1 MSLNVVFVL
10 AIAVCSVAPSL
21 STDVTPLQKVIEM
34 LDGVLAKSSKEK
46 HEEEVE
52 FSKFQEWCEQ
62 VRDEKSKSIKE
73 ASDDIMQLSADIDSA
88 EAHAETL
95 AAEIGEL
102 EKEVATLTA
111 DLESAT
117 AVRKKENADYKAA
130 HFDLSESIS
139 AIERAVQVLKQ
150 REGDV
155 PQSLLQVVNS
165 KLIDDKSRAVL
176 NSFLAIGVGS
186 ADGAPEA
193 NAYEFQSG
201 GIVSLLGKLRLKFQD
216 QRLALEK
223 EEMTAKANY
232 QVLAQQL
239 TDDIKADK
247 DSIEKKTALKARRL
261 GDAANAKGDKA
272 TTEKSKESDESILS
286 DTLAE
291 CRATSQDF
299 ENNQV
304 TRAGEI
310 KAIKQAI
317 DILSS
322 DAVTGHADKYLPA
335 AALLQKAARGALAQ
349 LRSTSNEDE
358 PQITHRVAEFL
369 EARSKKL
376 GSHYLA
382 LVAARAQEDPFSKVK
397 KMIKDLIVKLME
409 EANSEADEHAYC
421 QTELATNKQTREI
434 KSSEVEELSAKLEEE
449 ESTLQKLASEI
460 TSLSDQVSEIKGQQA
475 EATKLR
481 IEEKRTN
488 AATVADAKEAQA
500 AVEAAIKVLKDFY
513 AKASDLSLVQGQEA
527 ALRDQMKQ
535 AALPTYR
542 GNQDT
547 STGIFGM
554 LEVVLSDFARLESET
569 SAAEDSQATSFQK
582 MMDET
587 NEDVAVKETEIAH
600 KSKQKDTT
608 EEAIRSLEKDL
619 KLTQSEL
626 DKALD
631 YYGKLKQQCVD
642 TGLSYEERKRMREEE
657 IVSLQEALKMLNG
670 EDLA

>member
-10 AIAVCSVAPSL
+10 AIAVCSVVPSL

-34 LDGVLAKSSKEK
+34 LDGVLAKGNKEK

-73 ASDDIMQLSADIDSA
+73 ASDDIMQISADIDSA

-317 DILSS
+317 GILSS

-349 LRSTSNEDE
+349 LRSTSKEDE